1 MKKITMVSL
10 VVTAIIFA
18 GCNEKTEKVVTDTA
32 TKTVETVKEAN
43 VSIPEPTKE
52 VATAVVE
59 KAEESVAKVAEAV
72 VPSNE
77 SFYTKCAGCHGAD
90 GKTKALGKSEV
101 ITGQSKEELVT
112 KLNEYKAGTRNV
124 AGMGA
129 LMKGQVATLS
139 DADIDAVSTYIATL
153 K

>member
-1 MKKITMVSL
+1 MKKITMVLL
-10 VVTAIIFA
+10 VVTAIIFG